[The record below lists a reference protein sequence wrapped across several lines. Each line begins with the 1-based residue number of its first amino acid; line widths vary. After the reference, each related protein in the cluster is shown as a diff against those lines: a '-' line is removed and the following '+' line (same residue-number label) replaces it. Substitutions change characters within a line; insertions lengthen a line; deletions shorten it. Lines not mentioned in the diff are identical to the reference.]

1 MVRVFISNISNLP
14 DALDNPKVM
23 GGLPDERKE
32 KIKRIKIAH
41 GRKQSLGA
49 GLLLKRVQNTL
60 GEEVYYNLSHSGD
73 YVICAASK
81 FGVGCDIEK
90 IKDAP
95 LKVAKRYFCEKE
107 VSFLEKMLEA
117 DRDEAFFRLWTIKES
132 YVKMLKK
139 GLAMGLDSFEVSF
152 DEGIWIKKN
161 DEKVACH
168 IKEYNLEGYKISV
181 CAEEEFFASEMDI
194 IEL

>member
-1 MVRVFISNISNLP
+1 MVRVFISEISNLP
-14 DALDNPKVM
+14 DPLDSPKVIED
-23 GGLPDERKE
+23 LPDERKE
-32 KIKRIKIAH
+32 KIKRIRIAQ

-49 GLLLKRVQNTL
+49 GLLLKYAQTEL
-60 GEEVYYNLSHSGD
+60 GEELCYNLSHSGD
-73 YVICAASK
+73 YVICAVSK
-81 FGVGCDIEK
+81 FPVGCDIEK

-107 VSFLEKMLEA
+107 VSFLEKIPEA
-117 DRDEAFFRLWTIKES
+117 DRSEEFFRLWTIKES
-132 YVKMLKK
+132 FVKMLKT

-152 DEGIWIKKN
+152 DDGISIKKN

-168 IKEYNLEGYKISV
+168 IKEYKLEGYKISV
-181 CAEEEFFASEMDI
+181 CAEEEFFADEMDI

>member
-14 DALDNPKVM
+14 DALKNPEAM
-23 GGLPDERKE
+23 ESLPEERKD
-32 KIKRIKIAH
+32 KIKRIKLDH
-41 GRKQSLGA
+41 GRRQSLGA
-49 GLLLKRVQNTL
+49 GLLLKHVQTTL
-60 GEEVYYNLSHSGD
+60 GEGLCYNLSHSGD
-73 YVICAASK
+73 YVICVASN
-81 FGVGCDIEK
+81 FAVGCDIEK
-90 IKDAP
+90 IKEAP

-152 DEGIWIKKN
+152 NDGISIKNN

-181 CAEEEFFASEMDI
+181 CAEEEFFADEMDI

>member
-1 MVRVFISNISNLP
+1 MVCAVSNF
-14 DALDNPKVM
+14 A
-23 GGLPDERKE
+23 
-32 KIKRIKIAH
+32 
-41 GRKQSLGA
+41 
-49 GLLLKRVQNTL
+49 
-60 GEEVYYNLSHSGD
+60 
-73 YVICAASK
+73 
-81 FGVGCDIEK
+81 VGCDIEK
-90 IKDAP
+90 IKEAP

-107 VSFLEKMLEA
+107 VSFLEKMPEA
-117 DRDEAFFRLWTIKES
+117 ARGKEFFRLWTIKES

-152 DEGIWIKKN
+152 DESISIKKN

-181 CAEEEFFASEMDI
+181 CAEEEFFADEMDI